1 METISQFSNTV
12 YVQSFYIHVR
22 DEIKDKKKWMQ
33 EIPLNS
39 VVKLT
44 VLITTIQNAQYDKLF
59 RGQLEAKPKKKY
71 KLGG

>member
-1 METISQFSNTV
+1 
-12 YVQSFYIHVR
+12 
-22 DEIKDKKKWMQ
+22 MQ

-39 VVKLT
+39 V
-44 VLITTIQNAQYDKLF
+44 AQYDKLF

>member
-1 METISQFSNTV
+1 
-12 YVQSFYIHVR
+12 
-22 DEIKDKKKWMQ
+22 MQ

>member
-1 METISQFSNTV
+1 
-12 YVQSFYIHVR
+12 
-22 DEIKDKKKWMQ
+22 MQ

-44 VLITTIQNAQYDKLF
+44 VLITTIQNTQYDKLF